1 MRRFRVPGSRPTD
14 RKGDAPISTTD
25 ARINERIR
33 AREVRLVGANG
44 EQIGVKPLPEALH
57 IAREHDLDLV
67 EVAPNANPPVCKIMD
82 FGKFK
87 YEQDV
92 RRKESR
98 RKTSNV
104 VIKEM
109 KFRPKIDEHDY
120 TTKTKHVER
129 FLNEGSKVKITIMFR
144 GREMAHPELGK
155 RILDR
160 IAEQVKDVGNVEAAP
175 RVDGRNML
183 MVLAPVK
190 KQEPKTGGA
199 KPRPAEPP
207 QTGAP
212 AAEAAPP
219 AAPTPAEPGPVPSLA
234 ARARQ
239 VLQTYCHRC
248 HGRDGSNEGGFN
260 YVLDRDQLLR
270 RKKVVPGDP
279 GRSRLFRRLTSDDE
293 PMPPEDEKPRPGK
306 EDVAEANGDGDRP
319 SADFLVRKYL
329 ECVRAGTGS
338 GPRYSAAAVRSAAG
352 SERAIAASK
361 STRST

>member
-1 MRRFRVPGSRPTD
+1 
-14 RKGDAPISTTD
+14 
-25 ARINERIR
+25 
-33 AREVRLVGANG
+33 
-44 EQIGVKPLPEALH
+44 
-57 IAREHDLDLV
+57 V

-190 KQEPKTGGA
+190 KQEPKSGKSSGDSSRA
-199 KPRPAEPP
+199 RSGSRSP
-207 QTGAP
+207 AP
-212 AAEAAPP
+212 AAAAAPAP
-219 AAPTPAEPGPVPSLA
+219 AEAPEPAPVGAEPALGENAPAPTS
-234 ARARQ
+234 
-239 VLQTYCHRC
+239 
-248 HGRDGSNEGGFN
+248 
-260 YVLDRDQLLR
+260 
-270 RKKVVPGDP
+270 
-279 GRSRLFRRLTSDDE
+279 
-293 PMPPEDEKPRPGK
+293 
-306 EDVAEANGDGDRP
+306 
-319 SADFLVRKYL
+319 
-329 ECVRAGTGS
+329 
-338 GPRYSAAAVRSAAG
+338 
-352 SERAIAASK
+352 
-361 STRST
+361 

>member
-1 MRRFRVPGSRPTD
+1 
-14 RKGDAPISTTD
+14 
-25 ARINERIR
+25 
-33 AREVRLVGANG
+33 
-44 EQIGVKPLPEALH
+44 
-57 IAREHDLDLV
+57 V

-82 FGKFK
+82 FGKYK

-190 KQEPKTGGA
+190 KQEPKSGS
-199 KPRPAEPP
+199 KPRSARPAQTPEAGNSGQAPEAAGAPEPP
-207 QTGAP
+207 VALPSPVESVP
-212 AAEAAPP
+212 AS
-219 AAPTPAEPGPVPSLA
+219 PTS
-234 ARARQ
+234 
-239 VLQTYCHRC
+239 
-248 HGRDGSNEGGFN
+248 
-260 YVLDRDQLLR
+260 
-270 RKKVVPGDP
+270 
-279 GRSRLFRRLTSDDE
+279 
-293 PMPPEDEKPRPGK
+293 
-306 EDVAEANGDGDRP
+306 
-319 SADFLVRKYL
+319 
-329 ECVRAGTGS
+329 
-338 GPRYSAAAVRSAAG
+338 
-352 SERAIAASK
+352 
-361 STRST
+361 

>member
-1 MRRFRVPGSRPTD
+1 VRRFRVPGASPPN

-33 AREVRLVGANG
+33 AREVRLVGADG

-82 FGKFK
+82 FGKYK

-120 TTKTKHVER
+120 STKTKHVER
-129 FLNEGSKVKITIMFR
+129 FLSEGSKVKITIMFR

-155 RILDR
+155 KILDR
-160 IAEQVKDVGNVEAAP
+160 IAEQVKDVGNVEASP

-190 KQEPKTGGA
+190 KQEPKTGS
-199 KPRPAEPP
+199 KPRTGKPAEESA
-207 QTGAP
+207 TEASAP
-212 AAEAAPP
+212 EAAPAP
-219 AAPTPAEPGPVPSLA
+219 AESVPASPTP
-234 ARARQ
+234 
-239 VLQTYCHRC
+239 
-248 HGRDGSNEGGFN
+248 
-260 YVLDRDQLLR
+260 
-270 RKKVVPGDP
+270 
-279 GRSRLFRRLTSDDE
+279 
-293 PMPPEDEKPRPGK
+293 
-306 EDVAEANGDGDRP
+306 
-319 SADFLVRKYL
+319 
-329 ECVRAGTGS
+329 
-338 GPRYSAAAVRSAAG
+338 
-352 SERAIAASK
+352 
-361 STRST
+361 

>member
-1 MRRFRVPGSRPTD
+1 
-14 RKGDAPISTTD
+14 
-25 ARINERIR
+25 
-33 AREVRLVGANG
+33 
-44 EQIGVKPLPEALH
+44 VKPLPEALH

-82 FGKFK
+82 FGKYK

-120 TTKTKHVER
+120 TTKTKHVAR

-155 RILDR
+155 KILDR

-190 KQEPKTGGA
+190 KQEPKGGS
-199 KPRPAEPP
+199 KPRPPRPASAPEV
-207 QTGAP
+207 GDSAP
-212 AAEAAPP
+212 APDAAGDSEPADAPP
-219 AAPTPAEPGPVPSLA
+219 SAESVPASPTS
-234 ARARQ
+234 
-239 VLQTYCHRC
+239 
-248 HGRDGSNEGGFN
+248 
-260 YVLDRDQLLR
+260 
-270 RKKVVPGDP
+270 
-279 GRSRLFRRLTSDDE
+279 
-293 PMPPEDEKPRPGK
+293 
-306 EDVAEANGDGDRP
+306 
-319 SADFLVRKYL
+319 
-329 ECVRAGTGS
+329 
-338 GPRYSAAAVRSAAG
+338 
-352 SERAIAASK
+352 
-361 STRST
+361 

>member
-1 MRRFRVPGSRPTD
+1 MGVEQLFATPHPATDTRYAGLTGEPVTGRSRTADSCPPFPRPGQTRH

-25 ARINERIR
+25 ARINDRIR
-33 AREVRLVGANG
+33 AREVRLVGADG

-98 RKTSNV
+98 RKTTNV

-155 RILDR
+155 KILDR
-160 IAEQVKDVGNVEAAP
+160 IAEQVKDVGNVEASP

-190 KQEPKTGGA
+190 KVEPKSTKPAGDKA
-199 KPRPAEPP
+199 K
-207 QTGAP
+207 QS
-212 AAEAAPP
+212 APP
-219 AAPTPAEPGPVPSLA
+219 APAEALVSAPAPAPAESAPVPAPAES
-234 ARARQ
+234 
-239 VLQTYCHRC
+239 
-248 HGRDGSNEGGFN
+248 
-260 YVLDRDQLLR
+260 
-270 RKKVVPGDP
+270 VPASP
-279 GRSRLFRRLTSDDE
+279 TS
-293 PMPPEDEKPRPGK
+293 
-306 EDVAEANGDGDRP
+306 
-319 SADFLVRKYL
+319 
-329 ECVRAGTGS
+329 
-338 GPRYSAAAVRSAAG
+338 
-352 SERAIAASK
+352 
-361 STRST
+361 

>member
-1 MRRFRVPGSRPTD
+1 
-14 RKGDAPISTTD
+14 
-25 ARINERIR
+25 
-33 AREVRLVGANG
+33 
-44 EQIGVKPLPEALH
+44 
-57 IAREHDLDLV
+57 V

-82 FGKFK
+82 FGKYK

-155 RILDR
+155 KILDR

-190 KQEPKTGGA
+190 KQEPKGGS
-199 KPRPAEPP
+199 KPRSPRPAD
-207 QTGAP
+207 
-212 AAEAAPP
+212 APP
-219 AAPTPAEPGPVPSLA
+219 AGDAGQETQAAEPSSPEHAPAPSNAESVPAS
-234 ARARQ
+234 
-239 VLQTYCHRC
+239 
-248 HGRDGSNEGGFN
+248 
-260 YVLDRDQLLR
+260 
-270 RKKVVPGDP
+270 P
-279 GRSRLFRRLTSDDE
+279 TS
-293 PMPPEDEKPRPGK
+293 
-306 EDVAEANGDGDRP
+306 
-319 SADFLVRKYL
+319 
-329 ECVRAGTGS
+329 
-338 GPRYSAAAVRSAAG
+338 
-352 SERAIAASK
+352 
-361 STRST
+361 

>member
-1 MRRFRVPGSRPTD
+1 
-14 RKGDAPISTTD
+14 
-25 ARINERIR
+25 
-33 AREVRLVGANG
+33 
-44 EQIGVKPLPEALH
+44 
-57 IAREHDLDLV
+57 V

-98 RKTSNV
+98 RKTTNV

-155 RILDR
+155 KILDR

-190 KQEPKTGGA
+190 KQEAKTAGSS
-199 KPRPAEPP
+199 KPRPSAPP
-207 QTGAP
+207 SSG
-212 AAEAAPP
+212 APP
-219 AAPTPAEPGPVPSLA
+219 AASL
-234 ARARQ
+234 
-239 VLQTYCHRC
+239 
-248 HGRDGSNEGGFN
+248 
-260 YVLDRDQLLR
+260 
-270 RKKVVPGDP
+270 
-279 GRSRLFRRLTSDDE
+279 
-293 PMPPEDEKPRPGK
+293 PEESQP
-306 EDVAEANGDGDRP
+306 
-319 SADFLVRKYL
+319 
-329 ECVRAGTGS
+329 
-338 GPRYSAAAVRSAAG
+338 AAVEVEAPAVGQSAG
-352 SERAIAASK
+352 SPTS
-361 STRST
+361 

>member
-1 MRRFRVPGSRPTD
+1 
-14 RKGDAPISTTD
+14 
-25 ARINERIR
+25 
-33 AREVRLVGANG
+33 
-44 EQIGVKPLPEALH
+44 
-57 IAREHDLDLV
+57 V

-82 FGKFK
+82 FGKYK

-155 RILDR
+155 KILDR

-190 KQEPKTGGA
+190 KQEPKSGS
-199 KPRPAEPP
+199 KPRSPRPAEGP
-207 QTGAP
+207 A
-212 AAEAAPP
+212 AAEAGEAPP
-219 AAPTPAEPGPVPSLA
+219 AAGAAPEPSPAESVPAS
-234 ARARQ
+234 
-239 VLQTYCHRC
+239 
-248 HGRDGSNEGGFN
+248 
-260 YVLDRDQLLR
+260 
-270 RKKVVPGDP
+270 P
-279 GRSRLFRRLTSDDE
+279 TS
-293 PMPPEDEKPRPGK
+293 
-306 EDVAEANGDGDRP
+306 
-319 SADFLVRKYL
+319 
-329 ECVRAGTGS
+329 
-338 GPRYSAAAVRSAAG
+338 
-352 SERAIAASK
+352 
-361 STRST
+361 

>member
-1 MRRFRVPGSRPTD
+1 VRRVDRRACTRAITRTADPHVRRFRVRTRPAN

-25 ARINERIR
+25 ARINDRIR

-57 IAREHDLDLV
+57 IARENDLDLV

-98 RKTSNV
+98 RKTTNV

-155 RILDR
+155 KILDR
-160 IAEQVKDVGNVEAAP
+160 IAEQVKDVGNVEASP

-190 KQEPKTGGA
+190 KPDAKASSSKPK
-199 KPRPAEPP
+199 PPAPP
-207 QTGAP
+207 PSEAPAPAP
-212 AAEAAPP
+212 AAADAPP
-219 AAPTPAEPGPVPSLA
+219 APPAESVPAS
-234 ARARQ
+234 
-239 VLQTYCHRC
+239 
-248 HGRDGSNEGGFN
+248 
-260 YVLDRDQLLR
+260 
-270 RKKVVPGDP
+270 P
-279 GRSRLFRRLTSDDE
+279 TS
-293 PMPPEDEKPRPGK
+293 
-306 EDVAEANGDGDRP
+306 
-319 SADFLVRKYL
+319 
-329 ECVRAGTGS
+329 
-338 GPRYSAAAVRSAAG
+338 
-352 SERAIAASK
+352 
-361 STRST
+361 

>member
-1 MRRFRVPGSRPTD
+1 
-14 RKGDAPISTTD
+14 
-25 ARINERIR
+25 
-33 AREVRLVGANG
+33 
-44 EQIGVKPLPEALH
+44 
-57 IAREHDLDLV
+57 
-67 EVAPNANPPVCKIMD
+67 MD

-98 RKTSNV
+98 RKTTNV

-190 KQEPKTGGA
+190 KQEPKTGSP
-199 KPRPAEPP
+199 KPRPAAPAP
-207 QTGAP
+207 SGAP
-212 AAEAAPP
+212 AAVAD
-219 AAPTPAEPGPVPSLA
+219 TPAPVPA
-234 ARARQ
+234 
-239 VLQTYCHRC
+239 
-248 HGRDGSNEGGFN
+248 
-260 YVLDRDQLLR
+260 
-270 RKKVVPGDP
+270 
-279 GRSRLFRRLTSDDE
+279 
-293 PMPPEDEKPRPGK
+293 
-306 EDVAEANGDGDRP
+306 P
-319 SADFLVRKYL
+319 SAAESV
-329 ECVRAGTGS
+329 
-338 GPRYSAAAVRSAAG
+338 P
-352 SERAIAASK
+352 ASPT
-361 STRST
+361 S

>member
-1 MRRFRVPGSRPTD
+1 M
-14 RKGDAPISTTD
+14 
-25 ARINERIR
+25 
-33 AREVRLVGANG
+33 RLVGADG

-155 RILDR
+155 KILDR

-190 KQEPKTGGA
+190 KQEPKSGGT
-199 KPRPAEPP
+199 KPRPPGPAPSEAPP
-207 QTGAP
+207 EAG
-212 AAEAAPP
+212 AAPP
-219 AAPTPAEPGPVPSLA
+219 APAESVPAS
-234 ARARQ
+234 
-239 VLQTYCHRC
+239 
-248 HGRDGSNEGGFN
+248 
-260 YVLDRDQLLR
+260 
-270 RKKVVPGDP
+270 P
-279 GRSRLFRRLTSDDE
+279 TS
-293 PMPPEDEKPRPGK
+293 
-306 EDVAEANGDGDRP
+306 
-319 SADFLVRKYL
+319 
-329 ECVRAGTGS
+329 
-338 GPRYSAAAVRSAAG
+338 
-352 SERAIAASK
+352 
-361 STRST
+361 

>member
-1 MRRFRVPGSRPTD
+1 
-14 RKGDAPISTTD
+14 
-25 ARINERIR
+25 
-33 AREVRLVGANG
+33 
-44 EQIGVKPLPEALH
+44 
-57 IAREHDLDLV
+57 V

-82 FGKFK
+82 FGKYK

-190 KQEPKTGGA
+190 KQEA
-199 KPRPAEPP
+199 KVGSSKPRPPRPAEGSPA
-207 QTGAP
+207 TEAP
-212 AAEAAPP
+212 AAPAPAPP
-219 AAPTPAEPGPVPSLA
+219 PAESVPAS
-234 ARARQ
+234 
-239 VLQTYCHRC
+239 
-248 HGRDGSNEGGFN
+248 
-260 YVLDRDQLLR
+260 
-270 RKKVVPGDP
+270 P
-279 GRSRLFRRLTSDDE
+279 TS
-293 PMPPEDEKPRPGK
+293 
-306 EDVAEANGDGDRP
+306 
-319 SADFLVRKYL
+319 
-329 ECVRAGTGS
+329 
-338 GPRYSAAAVRSAAG
+338 
-352 SERAIAASK
+352 
-361 STRST
+361 